1 MSKLIRSLTLAGV
14 MMGLAAGGMT
24 VAQEKAK
31 TTTPTQKKTEE
42 KKTEDKKTEDKK
54 SDAKFEIYKD
64 KGGKFRFRI
73 FGKDGKQVGSAHT
86 GYEKRED
93 AVASIK
99 AIQEMGSAP
108 IVDQK

>member
-31 TTTPTQKKTEE
+31 TTTPTQKKGEE
-42 KKTEDKKTEDKK
+42 KKAEEKK

-73 FGKDGKQVGSAHT
+73 FGKDGKQVGGAHT

-108 IVDQK
+108 TVDQK

>member
-42 KKTEDKKTEDKK
+42 KKTEDKK